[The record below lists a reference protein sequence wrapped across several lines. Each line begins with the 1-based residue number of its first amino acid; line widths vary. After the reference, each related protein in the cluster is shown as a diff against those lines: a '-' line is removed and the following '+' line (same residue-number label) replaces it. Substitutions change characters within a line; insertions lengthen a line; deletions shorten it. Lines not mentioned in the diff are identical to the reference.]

1 MKSYMAKLLT
11 HAEIHRGENLLGFKA
26 KGTWS
31 ASDLEVFISNITR
44 TYNMI
49 LACSHP
55 NLLDQSYKFKSTY
68 HLSRRIERHIR
79 KEEKLL
85 VYRIHIGSPGGYS
98 FIGVP
103 EIIREFKELVRY
115 VKTGR
120 HQDELENKKR
130 CLELVEHWL
139 EIRRKYYEA
148 DNITD
153 QKYHI
158 YGQKYD
164 DMSLI
169 IKVLCNGLINLEEFE
184 SKGKIDDMLHNFEY
198 LPTYS
203 DPRGKTLTRKQVT
216 KGNPPYKKRI

>member
-1 MKSYMAKLLT
+1 MKSYMAKLRT
-11 HAEIHRGENLLGFKA
+11 HRKIYREENLLGFKA

-55 NLLDQSYKFKSTY
+55 NLLDPSYKFKSTY
-68 HLSRRIERHIR
+68 HLSRRIEQHLR

-115 VKTGR
+115 FKTGR

-130 CLELVEHWL
+130 CLELVEKWL
-139 EIRRKYYEA
+139 EIRQKHYR
-148 DNITD
+148 DNNIVYPN
-153 QKYHI
+153 YHI
-158 YGQKYD
+158 YGHKYD
-164 DMSLI
+164 DLSLI
-169 IKVLCNGLINLEEFE
+169 IKVLCKGLINLEEFE
-184 SKGKIDDMLHNFEY
+184 SNGKIDNVLHNFEY
-198 LPTYS
+198 LPT
-203 DPRGKTLTRKQVT
+203 GKVLTNKQVL
-216 KGNPPYKKRI
+216 KRDSPYKKRV